1 MVMVTRFGTNR
12 TSLQVHS
19 RLRVA
24 KLWKRAASGPK
35 VLVIGCCKNLTV
47 TSPEIMGR
55 IGWASCQTEQGW
67 AEWYGHV
74 RPKFDQKNMSRK
86 SLL

>member
-1 MVMVTRFGTNR
+1 MFQRHLKVGHGDGDEVRNQQTLEEG
-12 TSLQVHS
+12 
-19 RLRVA
+19 
-24 KLWKRAASGPK
+24 AASGPK
-35 VLVIGCCKNLTV
+35 ILVIGCCKNLTV